1 MLATLANPSQ
11 TLYLPDGDIGP
22 TLILPDNDDSDKTEK
37 L

>member
-1 MLATLANPSQ
+1 MIPTLVNLSQ
-11 TLYLPDGDIGP
+11 TLYLPDEDIGP